1 MTGKTIV
8 DNTPRTYYNV
18 GEKRHRKEKSPMND
32 LHISDSVRYIGADDT
47 TIDLFESQY
56 PVPNGVSYNSYLI
69 LDEKIA
75 VMDTVDRRAADRWL
89 ENMDAQLQGRSPD
102 YLVIQHLEPDHAG
115 SIGLLLEKFP
125 EMQMVGNA
133 KTFSMLPKY
142 FPGGWADRSVT
153 VKEGDTLP
161 LGSHTL
167 TFVMAPMVHWPEVMV
182 SYESGEKLLFSADGF
197 GTFGA
202 LSSGESWD
210 AEAARYYFNIVG
222 KYGVQVQALLKKA
235 AGLDIRTI
243 CPLHGPVLRE
253 DLGHYLGKYDLWSRY
268 EPEEPESVLL
278 AYASIHG
285 NTAQAAGKMK
295 EILEKKG
302 CPRVAFI
309 DLCRQDQ
316 AVAVEEAF
324 RCGRAVFMSPTY
336 DGGLFP
342 AMDHF
347 MAHLRDKTWRKRK
360 AAVIENGSW
369 APAAAKVMRG
379 YLEAMKDIEL
389 CPTVHTIQ
397 GAVKDCDAAA
407 MEQIAAE
414 LLS

>member
-142 FPGGWADRSVT
+142 FPSGWADRSVT
-153 VKEGDTLP
+153 VKEGHSP
-161 LGSHTL
+161 PGQPHPH
-167 TFVMAPMVHWPEVMV
+167 FRH
-182 SYESGEKLLFSADGF
+182 
-197 GTFGA
+197 GA
-202 LSSGESWD
+202 
-210 AEAARYYFNIVG
+210 
-222 KYGVQVQALLKKA
+222 
-235 AGLDIRTI
+235 
-243 CPLHGPVLRE
+243 HGPLAG
-253 DLGHYLGKYDLWSRY
+253 GHG
-268 EPEEPESVLL
+268 
-278 AYASIHG
+278 
-285 NTAQAAGKMK
+285 
-295 EILEKKG
+295 
-302 CPRVAFI
+302 
-309 DLCRQDQ
+309 
-316 AVAVEEAF
+316 
-324 RCGRAVFMSPTY
+324 
-336 DGGLFP
+336 
-342 AMDHF
+342 
-347 MAHLRDKTWRKRK
+347 
-360 AAVIENGSW
+360 
-369 APAAAKVMRG
+369 
-379 YLEAMKDIEL
+379 EL
-389 CPTVHTIQ
+389 
-397 GAVKDCDAAA
+397 
-407 MEQIAAE
+407 
-414 LLS
+414 